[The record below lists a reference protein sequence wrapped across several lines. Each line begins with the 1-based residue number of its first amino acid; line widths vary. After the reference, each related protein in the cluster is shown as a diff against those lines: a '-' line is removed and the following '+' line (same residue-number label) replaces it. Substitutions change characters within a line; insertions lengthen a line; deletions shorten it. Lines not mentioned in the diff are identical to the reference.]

1 MRKKFHTFTK
11 CMSFIFFSSFGWL
24 FVFKLTLLATFGKNR
39 VTEAS
44 PLKEQTKKGLK
55 RLNLKTA
62 EADT

>member
-1 MRKKFHTFTK
+1 
-11 CMSFIFFSSFGWL
+11 MSFIFFSSFGWL